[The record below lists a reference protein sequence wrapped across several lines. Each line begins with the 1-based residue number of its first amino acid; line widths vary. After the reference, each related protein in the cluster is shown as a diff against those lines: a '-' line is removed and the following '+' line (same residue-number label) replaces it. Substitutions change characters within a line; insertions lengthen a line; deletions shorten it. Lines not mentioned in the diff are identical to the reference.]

1 MKNIIHSFNGQSIR
15 IIDIN
20 GSPWFIV
27 REVCDVLGHSN
38 NRDAIRNIDSLTL
51 GTTEI
56 ENKRGQMRKTNIVNE
71 AGLYELIFK
80 SKKEEAKTFKRW
92 VFNEVLPTLRKTGKY
107 EIPKDIKEISKEKRK
122 FLASQWQQHGVVGK
136 EYGMLTLEEYRI
148 LGFSKDKRKPDMTK
162 EEILTLS
169 ALEGLEALK
178 LFKEEQ
184 ELGFFGCRESLQDTG
199 KLITEATT
207 KKEIN

>member
-1 MKNIIHSFNGQSIR
+1 MKELTLAFNGQSVR
-15 IIDIN
+15 VIDIGGN
-20 GSPWFIV
+20 PWFVIKD
-27 REVCDVLGHSN
+27 VCDVLEYKN
-38 NRDAIRNIDSLTL
+38 APDAKKIIDKDTIAT
-51 GTTEI
+51 GYVTDTI
-56 ENKRGQMRKTNIVNE
+56 GRKRKTNIVNE
-71 AGLYELIFK
+71 SGLYELIFK

-107 EIPKDIKEISKEKRK
+107 EIPKNIKDISTDKRK

-136 EYGMLTLEEYRI
+136 EYGMLTLEEYRV
-148 LGFSKDKRKPDMTK
+148 LGFSKDKRKKAMTK

-178 LFKEEQ
+178 LFKEGQ

-199 KLITEATT
+199 KLITQATT